1 MQPVELLPLPEGVA
15 EEVPVICN
23 GRSGL
28 LLLRSQRV
36 LHNGGTMSASR
47 FETVCGKGDAKKWKC
62 SVHLEPSPGLSGQ
75 VQSGAWGV
83 PCDAW
88 QMGSMCRCLTHLG
101 CHSGFVWHH
110 HCLAQM
116 VAFSVNATAPAAAH
130 ARQPTTGHGFC
141 CDTSSPPGH
150 RLHGGEVQPAW
161 L

>member
-1 MQPVELLPLPEGVA
+1 MPNQALCVQPVELMPLPEGVA

-75 VQSGAWGV
+75 VSLGAWRV
-83 PCDAW
+83 PSDGWPEGRMRSCP
-88 QMGSMCRCLTHLG
+88 THL
-101 CHSGFVWHH
+101 
-110 HCLAQM
+110 
-116 VAFSVNATAPAAAH
+116 AA
-130 ARQPTTGHGFC
+130 
-141 CDTSSPPGH
+141 
-150 RLHGGEVQPAW
+150 
-161 L
+161 